1 MQGNRMLHCWNSLS
15 QTTTINRHLRLNG
28 VSMDAWALKDALL
41 SVHSAP
47 VLETQD
53 TFQLALTASHFGF
66 IAQLPECSR
75 NIEFPGKKP

>member
-1 MQGNRMLHCWNSLS
+1 MQGNRMLHCWNALS

-47 VLETQD
+47 VFETQD
-53 TFQLALTASHFGF
+53 TFQLALTARHF
-66 IAQLPECSR
+66 
-75 NIEFPGKKP
+75 